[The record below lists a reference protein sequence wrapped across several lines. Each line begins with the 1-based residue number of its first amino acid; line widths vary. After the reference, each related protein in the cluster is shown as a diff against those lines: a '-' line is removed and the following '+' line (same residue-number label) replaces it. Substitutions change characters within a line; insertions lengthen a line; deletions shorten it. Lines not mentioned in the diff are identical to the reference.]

1 MGRRLVIT
9 EQEKK
14 DIMGL
19 YEQSEIKGVEID
31 DLATRLLPNNFVKEI
46 NKELINNKDLND
58 KINQIYNEEL
68 PTNNPLEYLQT
79 KGITP
84 YIFLIPDNTTG
95 LGFATTG
102 LVVKIGDTPMTI
114 SLNLGTD
121 IKDIP
126 NSLKFS
132 RIGFNIPLVK

>member
-19 YEQSEIKGVEID
+19 YEQSEIKGIKID
-31 DLATRLLPNNFVKEI
+31 DLATRLLPNNFVEEI
-46 NKELINNKDLND
+46 SNELTKNKVLND
-58 KINQIYNEEL
+58 KINQVYNEEL
-68 PTNNPLEYLQT
+68 PTNNPIEYLQS

-102 LVVKIGDTPMTI
+102 LFVKMGDTPITI